1 MLYGSSHLADRQRSP
16 GIGTRSAVWHARQ
29 DRSTYLNPDDGLCHH
44 RFNHLILTTLL
55 CWCTVPAMTLKPGQ
69 KQRRYPASVKAKVY
83 SLYIDSKFT
92 VAEISKQTDV
102 PYQLIYKWAHREGWK
117 EKKVTHG
124 QNLMAL
130 AQDQILEQIYG
141 NAARV
146 VQSHLEL
153 SRQIEERLRSFLEE
167 KPDADQ
173 SEEASN
179 LVKIATALRKVTEI
193 EQDIIF
199 GRKGGGRSTPGR
211 IDQPRL
217 PASRGTMFLMD
228 RPTVT
233 IVGRAQP
240 ALVAHVEEELPPLQ
254 PEA

>member
-1 MLYGSSHLADRQRSP
+1 MPKGK
-16 GIGTRSAVWHARQ
+16 
-29 DRSTYLNPDDGLCHH
+29 
-44 RFNHLILTTLL
+44 
-55 CWCTVPAMTLKPGQ
+55 KP
-69 KQRRYPASVKAKVY
+69 RRYPASIKARVY
-83 SLYIDSKFT
+83 SLYIDS
-92 VAEISKQTDV
+92 VYSLEEIAKQTSV
-102 PYQLIYKWAHREGWK
+102 PYSAIVKWVYAGGWK
-117 EKKVTHG
+117 AKKTTHG

-141 NAARV
+141 NATRV
-146 VQSHLEL
+146 VQSHLDL
-153 SRQIEERLRSFLEE
+153 SRQVEERLRKFLE
-167 KPDADQ
+167 KRPDADQ

-179 LVKIATALRKVTEI
+179 LVKIATALRKVAEV

-233 IVGRAQP
+233 IVGQPRP
-240 ALVAHVEEELPPLQ
+240 ALVAHVVEDELPPLQ
-254 PEA
+254 PET